1 MKRFKIVAGIAMSL
15 FFCYSRL
22 SAGVGYIES
31 LKFKDMDIRM
41 VLQAISDE
49 AKKEGE
55 NINII
60 ATPDI
65 EGLVSI
71 DLKNIDWRT
80 ALKIILKTYNYSYT
94 QRGDVITISGVQAQ
108 ASPAGLKME
117 LFKFKYLYADIA
129 KAFITP
135 LLSPEGKVS
144 VLNVSED
151 KISDSV
157 SSSSSVTASSSN
169 TSGTASYTPTTD
181 TLGGTGSAQSTPSH
195 SRILAVYDIQDKLDQ
210 ISTTLSEL
218 DVMPKQILIQAVIME
233 VNRDTLRDI
242 GFEWG
247 TGANGATAVNPS
259 AVPAGSGATI
269 AGRNIAFG
277 GNSITPGIFK
287 PVEGASNFPGTYPY
301 QAGMEV
307 LFQQLAGSK
316 LEVLVHA
323 LEEDVRT
330 NTLSKP
336 IIMAANNQLASILIG
351 TQFPI
356 IQTSTST
363 QSSYIV
369 GGSLQQYLN
378 IGIQLQV
385 KPQICGANDEYINL
399 LVHPIVSSYTKTV
412 DVKSGGVPSTILVS
426 YPIIDTREAVT
437 QMLLKD
443 GESIVM
449 GGLLKN
455 VKSNEDLGIPFLSKI
470 PLIGNFFKRNTK
482 DNSKTD
488 LMIFITAKI
497 VKPGEVLPQ
506 EILETHRFKEQ
517 FNDQLGE
524 KKDKTKR
531 NFNK

>member
-1 MKRFKIVAGIAMSL
+1 MNKYRIIAGVALVLSL
-15 FFCYSRL
+15 CYSRI
-22 SAGVGYIES
+22 SAATGYIES
-31 LKFKDMDIRM
+31 LKFKDTDIQM
-41 VLQAISDE
+41 VLRAIAEE
-49 AKKEGE
+49 ANKEGE

-60 ATPDI
+60 TTPEI

-94 QRGDVITISGVQAQ
+94 QRGDVITVSGAQAQ
-108 ASPAGLKME
+108 ASQTGLKME
-117 LFKFKYLYADIA
+117 LFKFKYLYADVA

-144 VLNVSED
+144 VLSVSED
-151 KISDSV
+151 KISDLIGA
-157 SSSSSVTASSSN
+157 SSSVTAPTNN
-169 TSGTASYTPTTD
+169 TSGTSATTANMN
-181 TLGGTGSAQSTPSH
+181 TLSGTMTQTTPSH
-195 SRILAVYDIQDKLDQ
+195 SKILVVYDTQDKLDQ

-218 DVMPKQILIQAVIME
+218 DVMPKQILIQAIIME
-233 VNRDTLRDI
+233 VDRDTLRDI

-247 TGANGATAVNPS
+247 TGANGATGTPS
-259 AVPAGSGATI
+259 PVPAGSGGTI
-269 AGRNIAFG
+269 AGSNIAFG
-277 GNSITPGIFK
+277 GNNITPSVFN
-287 PVEGASNFPGTYPY
+287 PVEGTANFPGTYPY
-301 QAGMEV
+301 KAGLQV

-316 LEVLVHA
+316 LQVLVHA

-336 IIMAANNQLASILIG
+336 IILAANNQLASILIG

-363 QSSYIV
+363 ESSYIV

-385 KPQICGANDEYINL
+385 RPQICGANDEYINL
-399 LVHPIVSSYTKTV
+399 LVHPVVSSYTKTV
-412 DVKSGGVPSTILVS
+412 DVKSGSGASATTLVS
-426 YPIIDTREAVT
+426 YPIVDTREAVT

-455 VKSNEDLGIPFLSKI
+455 VKSQEDIGIPFLSKI
-470 PLIGNFFKRNTK
+470 PLLGNLFKRTTK

-506 EILETHRFKEQ
+506 EVLGTNKLKEQ
-517 FNDQLGE
+517 LNEQLDE
-524 KKDKTKR
+524 NKDKAKH